1 MKGVKYNLVFR
12 KPDNS
17 VINILDQS
25 SADLIKIIPYLF
37 QTHYFYPLTIT
48 RPFINTLNTRP
59 ALINKFV
66 RDKLTISRTDAKVN
80 NNTSVYPVQNNNTQ
94 SVNVV

>member
-1 MKGVKYNLVFR
+1 MKGVKYNLVFH

-17 VINILDQS
+17 VINIPDQS
-25 SADLIKIIPYLF
+25 SADLIKLIPYLF
-37 QTHYFYPLTIT
+37 QTHYFYPLTVT

-66 RDKLTISRTDAKVN
+66 RDKVSISRTDAKVS
-80 NNTSVYPVQNNNTQ
+80 NNTSAYPVQNNNTQ
-94 SVNVV
+94 PVNVV